1 MSQLKQA
8 LYGRL
13 AKSGID
19 RCLVP
24 GFLRNL
30 ANAHRADVSLNHSQA
45 QAQLR
50 YLGWNDIELDYH
62 TWQLAE
68 AYLTSGPDDYV

>member
-1 MSQLKQA
+1 MNSLAQTLF
-8 LYGRL
+8 YRL
-13 AKSGID
+13 EKSGID
-19 RCLVP
+19 RLLVP

-30 ANAHRADVSLNHSQA
+30 ANTQASRPPMNLSQV
-45 QAQLR
+45 QDQLR

-68 AYLTSGPDDYV
+68 AYLLFGDSG